1 MNKIK
6 TNTKKRNKEN
16 EGEDI
21 DRFILDPDDNSY
33 INDKIFTKEELEEI
47 RDYKKRELPEIP
59 EDLINYIMKFS
70 DNKIHE
76 LRRSLTNDNESISE
90 NYVRELHHDIDWFT

>member
-1 MNKIK
+1 MCHS
-6 TNTKKRNKEN
+6 
-16 EGEDI
+16 
-21 DRFILDPDDNSY
+21 FILDPDDNSY

-90 NYVRELHHDIDWFT
+90 NYVRELHHDIDWGI